1 MVGVAIPLTGFAGW
15 RFLRETRQ
23 QQEARLAASPT
34 DARDLQAFKNRIGQM
49 ATATDLV
56 QDRQVLRVALTAF
69 GLEDDMRSR
78 ALVERVLSDGTVGRD
93 ALSNRLA
100 DRRYRALSEA
110 FGFGPYEMPG
120 RLRSD
125 FVDRIAS
132 AYVARRF
139 EAEVGRVDESLRLAL
154 NAERELSG
162 FADRTG
168 SSAKTLWYEVLAT
181 PPVRKVIEAAL
192 GLPVSVAALDLDR
205 QIGFFREAS
214 RATFGTDHLQELAH
228 PDRLE
233 PILRQ
238 YLARAGPEAG
248 TARTSR
254 AAIALRLLSGG

>member
-120 RLRSD
+120 RLQSD
-125 FVDRIAS
+125 FVDRIAG
-132 AYVARRF
+132 AYLARRF
-139 EAEVGRVDESLRLAL
+139 EAEVGKVDEPLRLAL
-154 NAERELSG
+154 NAERELSD
-162 FADRTG
+162 FADRTD
-168 SSAKTLWYEVLAT
+168 SSATTLWYEVLAT

-192 GLPVSVAALDLDR
+192 GFPASVAGLDLDR
-205 QIGFFREAS
+205 QIGLFREAS
-214 RATFGTDHLQELAH
+214 RSAFGTDQLQELAQ

-233 PILRQ
+233 PILRR
-238 YLARAGPEAG
+238 YLARAGPETG

-254 AAIALRLLSGG
+254 AAIALRLLGGG

>member
-49 ATATDLV
+49 ASATDLV

-69 GLEDDMRSR
+69 GLEDDLPSR

-120 RLRSD
+120 RLQSD
-125 FVDRIAS
+125 FVDRIAG
-132 AYVARRF
+132 AYLARRF
-139 EAEVGRVDESLRLAL
+139 EAEVGKVDEPLRLAL
-154 NAERELSG
+154 NAERELSD
-162 FADRTG
+162 FADRTD
-168 SSAKTLWYEVLAT
+168 SSATTLWYEVLAT

-192 GLPVSVAALDLDR
+192 GFPASVAGLDLDR
-205 QIGFFREAS
+205 QIGLFREAS
-214 RATFGTDHLQELAH
+214 RATFGTDQLQELAQ

-233 PILRQ
+233 PILRR
-238 YLARAGPEAG
+238 YPARAGPEAG
-248 TARTSR
+248 SSRTSG
-254 AAIALRLLSGG
+254 AAIALRLLGGG